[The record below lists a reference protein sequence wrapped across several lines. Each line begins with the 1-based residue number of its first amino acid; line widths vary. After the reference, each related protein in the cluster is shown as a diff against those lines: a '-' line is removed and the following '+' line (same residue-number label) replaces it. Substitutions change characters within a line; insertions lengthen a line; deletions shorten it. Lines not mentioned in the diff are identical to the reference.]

1 MSMTFEQL
9 RSFLKWNLVK
19 IITITS
25 LRDLFAKIG
34 SKLVINTDAPLLMRL
49 P

>member
-25 LRDLFAKIG
+25 LRDLFAKS